1 MNIGTLFAFVLVCI
15 GVMVLRRIRPDLPR
29 GFRVPLVPL
38 VPILAVLACGWL
50 MLNLS
55 VETWIRFVA
64 WMALGVLVYFAYGRR
79 KSVLGQRLRAA
90 ETQVERASAPE
101 PELV

>member
-1 MNIGTLFAFVLVCI
+1 CRRSCCEPLASTQPDTQGT
-15 GVMVLRRIRPDLPR
+15 RPDLPR

-55 VETWIRFVA
+55 VETWIRFAV
-64 WMALGVLVYFAYGRR
+64 WMVLGVAVYFVYGRR
-79 KSVLGQRLRAA
+79 KSVLGQRLKLEAA
-90 ETQVERASAPE
+90 QQEAATHEVKEPE
-101 PELV
+101 PV